1 MAKKKITLVA
11 NMMMRPDDF
20 PYLSATIPALHE
32 MCDRIVLMYN
42 GPHFDYY
49 EQVAEMLNENDTL
62 IKNFQRD
69 PDYGAMR
76 NIMLEEVK
84 DGEWVMRWDPDEL
97 PTGDWYPGSASGA
110 CAIAQY
116 ISRYLLDKHDAVAMQ
131 CYHLVEGNK
140 ALKIEYGHAHPRIF
154 LKKPET
160 RWGGKIHEQFG
171 PIRSLHITPQVLGM
185 AALHFSYYSPKRL
198 RRKERHYATVP
209 GSGHGPGTLFANIKA
224 GLRELPPNIS
234 FQCPEGWLEM
244 VKELT

>member
-1 MAKKKITLVA
+1 M
-11 NMMMRPDDF
+11 
-20 PYLSATIPALHE
+20 H
-32 MCDRIVLMYN
+32 N
-42 GPHFDYY
+42 GPTWHKDI
-49 EQVAEMLNENDTL
+49 ETQNMLREDDVFITGHQDKIPN
-62 IKNFQRD
+62 
-69 PDYGAMR
+69 YSAMR
-76 NIMLEEVK
+76 NVMLDHV
-84 DGEWVMRWDPDEL
+84 DIGEWVVRWDPDEL
-97 PTGDWYPGSASGA
+97 PSGSPGSGA
-110 CAIAQY
+110 YAIAELIRKDLQG
-116 ISRYLLDKHDAVAMQ
+116 KHDSVAMQ
-131 CYHLVEGNK
+131 CYHLVEDNK

-185 AALHFSYYSPKRL
+185 AALHFSYYSPERL